1 MHAMATTAAALLSAA
16 GRRLSRSSASSIIC
30 REVSGRHRLTIDGCA
45 PSTKLPRDWSA
56 TSKAFEAAGYTW
68 QITYAPY
75 GYGNSWR
82 DKYISLQLVYGGH
95 QRTDPLHFSFSLLD
109 PAGDPVPAY
118 TRSAELCWFDG
129 ESVRKH
135 GFLDFIRWEDL
146 QHSGCLRDDRF
157 VVQCDI
163 TVVKDWAVSAAA
175 EDVAAA
181 VAAARAR
188 VAVPPSDLH
197 EHLGSLLSKKHGAD
211 VAITVG
217 GGGGGGEATTY
228 DAHAWLLAARSP
240 VLEAEL
246 LATSSKD
253 KSLGSGSVRR
263 RRMEIHGVEPKVF
276 EAMLHFLYTDA
287 LPEMAERD
295 VVAMAQSLLAA
306 AHRYEL
312 ERLKL
317 MCAEMLCKRIDVNTV
332 AGTLVVAEHHGCRA
346 LKDAC
351 LEFMAVPGN
360 LKQVMDT
367 QGYEKMKA
375 NCPAV
380 LLEFAMKRM
389 QV

>member
-1 MHAMATTAAALLSAA
+1 MATVAALLSAA
-16 GRRLSRSSASSIIC
+16 GRRLSRSSTSTIIC

-118 TRSAELCWFDG
+118 TRSAEVCWFNG
-129 ESVRKH
+129 ESARKL
-135 GFLDFIRWEDL
+135 GFRDFIRWEDL
-146 QHSGCLRDDRF
+146 QYSGCLRDDRF

-163 TVVKDWAVSAAA
+163 TVIKDWALSADDD
-175 EDVAAA
+175 DVAAA
-181 VAAARAR
+181 ADAPAG

-197 EHLGSLLSKKHGAD
+197 VHLGSLLSKKHGAD

-217 GGGGGGEATTY
+217 SGGEATTY

-240 VLEAEL
+240 VFEAEL
-246 LATSSKD
+246 LATSKD
-253 KSLGSGSVRR
+253 KSPAVGGGGGSVRR
-263 RRMEIHGVEPKVF
+263 RRMEIQGVEPKVF
-276 EAMLHFLYTDA
+276 EAMLHFVYTDA

-312 ERLKL
+312 GRLKL
-317 MCAEMLCKRIDVNTV
+317 MCEEMLCKRIDVNTV
-332 AGTLVVAEHHGCRA
+332 ASTLVVAEQHGCRA

-351 LEFMAVPGN
+351 LAFMAVPAN
-360 LKQVMDT
+360 LKAVMDT
-367 QGYEKMKA
+367 EGYEKIKA

-380 LLEFAMKRM
+380 LLEFAMERM
-389 QV
+389 PVTV